1 MKLFKPGVYKAA
13 DEVLREWKETRRNK
27 REIYIS
33 IFLKY
38 ICHYI
43 KMQCQRKVVDQRI
56 VELIQRCADNRE
68 RALFVITGKSS
79 VERIA
84 DIYSLWVN
92 KTMLPK
98 ASILWCY
105 EENIALSGYRQK
117 QLTKLKHN
125 RKLGIQKEITDEDT
139 PQNLMLRHATIKFM
153 YYKDTARALGQTY
166 DILVLQEAAKVTPN
180 ILCHTIETIQGGGFI
195 ILVDS
200 NGALKKGDMF
210 IARMLSYIRGCE
222 NALIVNDVLD
232 VVSSCRFNEKGSN
245 DKKSDEYA
253 DETNHFATLDNISE
267 EDKEN
272 EEIVHDN
279 SMLTSGRNTLCPSGI
294 IKLCLSDDQSNALE
308 KIYENLFMLRN
319 GSTDT
324 VPNIISVTASRG
336 RGKSALLG
344 LLIASIC
351 VRKRQE
357 MKSNTTETLLQ
368 NVPSDLEKILVIA
381 PMANSNSGPFITI
394 HPHCVKAL
402 ETMGMVKG
410 INYSVDVSQA
420 SNRGK
425 KRTISG
431 LSGAPVANQVSSS
444 GSFIFNSNIFALK
457 LKTIC
462 TGSSHVVSYIDSETI
477 VRIHNMGESLL
488 SSVLSSF
495 DLVIVDEAASMPIPV
510 VRTISGISNKGSSS
524 GTDELNWGLQR
535 HVILSSTVHGY
546 EGTGRSLAIKLFAEL
561 EKMYSTSKGNTVNYT
576 SIKLETPIR
585 YNKDCNVEKFLNR
598 FLLLNSDT
606 EDTKEKS
613 LPPIANTNF
622 FVLSPCIFLPY
633 FKGILPS
640 DNDNPL
646 EIILNSA
653 YSLFTT
659 SHYRNSPEDIRRM
672 MVGDGGSQ
680 LTRHGIGVLIEKKD
694 NKSGDNNGKNNN
706 SINILSAVHFAFEG
720 GSSYGTSG
728 SYSSDGS
735 IRSGDV
741 SVQGHL
747 APGVLENYYQEKR
760 QSSDNSSFS
769 NILGLRVV
777 RIATRPNAQGMG
789 YGKTLMRGLED
800 FFSVSEK
807 DLKVDAKTPYSSVTD
822 IVQNVI
828 NWALEIKEPSNKETK
843 APILPPLLISKK
855 DFQNNP
861 RIIPAVSRC
870 IDANNNSF
878 IPKYISVSYG
888 LSTNLLRFYAL
899 LGFSVVFIKTTQ
911 NNTTG
916 EHSCIVVKEISSSS
930 SSTTADDS
938 AEQKKESKI
947 IKMSDRLKALFTSW
961 ANDFSWR
968 LIRESRGMLRHM
980 DPELVLR
987 MIKANDEYCRKNY
1000 DYYVN
1005 NLTREKEC
1013 FKDSTII
1020 GPHRTPLLSA
1030 RDMLR
1035 ISAVAGIS
1043 SGRCSISYNSL
1054 STSEEEAYSYG
1065 GNNGDDCYVGVSGW
1079 RLISDLFPTLIDYY
1093 FSESPSCFSTT
1104 TKPNK
1109 KQGLLASSGNSY
1121 TNTKTDEV
1129 SVLSLT
1135 PATLIVLLGAQ
1146 MKGNLEWTATSSL
1159 NMPPSQSSQLLQRGI
1174 ETIYN
1179 YVTSEQLKEAECK
1192 HENKRS
1198 PKL

>member
-1 MKLFKPGVYKAA
+1 
-13 DEVLREWKETRRNK
+13 
-27 REIYIS
+27 
-33 IFLKY
+33 
-38 ICHYI
+38 
-43 KMQCQRKVVDQRI
+43 MQRQRKVVDRKI

-68 RALFVITGKSS
+68 RALFVITGKLS

-125 RKLGIQKEITDEDT
+125 RKIGIQKEITDEDT

-180 ILCHTIETIQGGGFI
+180 ILCHTIETVQGGGFI

-200 NGALKKGDMF
+200 NGSLRKGDMF

-232 VVSSCRFNEKGSN
+232 VVSSCRFSENMSS
-245 DKKSDEYA
+245 DKKVEEDT
-253 DETNHFATLDNISE
+253 DETNHSNVEKDDEINHIDSEHISE
-267 EDKEN
+267 KDAN
-272 EEIVHDN
+272 GEIIQDN
-279 SMLTSGRNTLCPSGI
+279 LTSTTVRNTLCPSGI
-294 IKLCLSDDQSNALE
+294 IKLCLSNDQANALE

-324 VPNIISVTASRG
+324 VPNIISVVASRG

-351 VRKRQE
+351 VHKRQE
-357 MKSNTTETLLQ
+357 MKPNTTETLLQ

-381 PMANSNSGPFITI
+381 PMANNNSGPFITI
-394 HPHCVKAL
+394 HPHCIKAL

-410 INYSVDVSQA
+410 INYSVNVSQV

-431 LSGAPVANQVSSS
+431 LSGTPITNQILS
-444 GSFIFNSNIFALK
+444 GSSVFNSNIFALK
-457 LKTIC
+457 LKTIYA
-462 TGSSHVVSYIDSETI
+462 GSSHVVSYIDTETI
-477 VRIHNMGESLL
+477 VKIHNMGESLL

-510 VRTISGISNKGSSS
+510 VRTISGISKKGSS

-561 EKMYSTSKGNTVNYT
+561 EKMYSTSKGNTINYT
-576 SIKLETPIR
+576 NIKLETPIR
-585 YNKDCNVEKFLNR
+585 YNRNCNVEKFLNK
-598 FLLLNSDT
+598 FLLLNSD
-606 EDTKEKS
+606 EGDTKETA

-633 FKGILPS
+633 FKGVLPS

-694 NKSGDNNGKNNN
+694 KTNNDKNN
-706 SINILSAVHFAFEG
+706 SVNILSAVHFAFEG

-728 SYSSDGS
+728 SSSSDGS

-777 RIATRPNAQGMG
+777 RIATRPNAQRMG

-807 DLKVDAKTPYSSVTD
+807 CLKLDAKTQYSSITD

-828 NWALEIKEPSNKETK
+828 DWALEIKEPSNLKSKT
-843 APILPPLLISKK
+843 PVLPPLLISKK

-870 IDANNNSF
+870 IDSDNKSF

-899 LGFSVVFIKTTQ
+899 LGFSAVFIKTTQ

-916 EHSCIVVKEISSSS
+916 EHSCIVVKEIC
-930 SSTTADDS
+930 STDNI
-938 AEQKKESKI
+938 KKESIEQEKESKKNGI
-947 IKMSDRLKALFTSW
+947 ISEQISMESRLKALFTSW

-987 MIKANDEYCRKNY
+987 MLKANDEYCRKNY
-1000 DYYVN
+1000 DHYVN
-1005 NLTREKEC
+1005 NLTREREY
-1013 FKDSTII
+1013 FKDTSII

-1054 STSEEEAYSYG
+1054 NTSEEEGYHYG
-1065 GNNGDDCYVGVSGW
+1065 GNNGDDCYTGVSGW
-1079 RLISDLFPTLIDYY
+1079 RLMSDLFPILIDYY
-1093 FSESPSCFSTT
+1093 FSESPTCFSTT

-1121 TNTKTDEV
+1121 TNTRTDEI

-1146 MKGNLEWTATSSL
+1146 MKGNLEWTAASSL

-1179 YVTSEQLKEAECK
+1179 YITSEQLKEAECK
-1192 HENKRS
+1192 HENKKS